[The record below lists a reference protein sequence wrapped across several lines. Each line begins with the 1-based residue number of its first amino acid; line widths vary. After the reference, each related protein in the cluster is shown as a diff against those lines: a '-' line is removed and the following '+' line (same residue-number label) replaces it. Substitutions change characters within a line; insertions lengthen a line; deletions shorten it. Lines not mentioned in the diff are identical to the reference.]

1 MNDLEGQVLCQTGSA
16 IDPHCDKGLQ
26 THFSPASVDRRWFY
40 RPTCQAFPVSIYPT
54 KLVFCINFATEFFVH
69 KHAWSCRRLETLT
82 AEALRKDYLTQD
94 FTLPYFTPTSTQR
107 CPVSRHKLQ
116 KKRPAVRRLSIWA
129 LVALFLPGNERS
141 RASGSKRPAI
151 LTAVVGL
158 PYSRGENSDTVSD
171 KLTLRIATRRRVL

>member
-1 MNDLEGQVLCQTGSA
+1 MRGKSYAKRVLLSTHTA
-16 IDPHCDKGLQ
+16 IRAYRHTFLLRPLIGAGLQ
-26 THFSPASVDRRWFY
+26 THASNG
-40 RPTCQAFPVSIYPT
+40 FPVGIYPT

-94 FTLPYFTPTSTQR
+94 LTLPYFTPTSTQR